1 MVIKIRRVRLEDLTA
16 NTPEPVHDSQ
26 LLSRPGGPAPVF
38 PVAIG
43 IVTFLLE
50 VPGPCGPGRCYAAP
64 PGLVK
69 WVNRESF
76 TKPTLWY
83 GSPARA
89 DWIWMLKMFNFAAS
103 TFSLQA
109 RRADTSPAGG
119 DSHRWG
125 GNLLFFF
132 LLFPPSAWFWC
143 VRDRDDGVKSMF
155 DELRFGG
162 VTSPYL
168 LCDRL
173 THPTSLYRGPSRRQ

>member
-1 MVIKIRRVRLEDLTA
+1 MLSSAAIGSGAFA
-16 NTPEPVHDSQ
+16 NGAMDSGCIPMNRGFSLKPQ
-26 LLSRPGGPAPVF
+26 GPGGP
-38 PVAIG
+38 
-43 IVTFLLE
+43 
-50 VPGPCGPGRCYAAP
+50 GRSNIAP
-64 PGLVK
+64 PGLVM

-89 DWIWMLKMFNFAAS
+89 EWLWMLNLFKFAAS

>member
-1 MVIKIRRVRLEDLTA
+1 
-16 NTPEPVHDSQ
+16 
-26 LLSRPGGPAPVF
+26 
-38 PVAIG
+38 
-43 IVTFLLE
+43 
-50 VPGPCGPGRCYAAP
+50 
-64 PGLVK
+64 
-69 WVNRESF
+69 
-76 TKPTLWY
+76 
-83 GSPARA
+83 
-89 DWIWMLKMFNFAAS
+89 MLKLFKFAAS

-132 LLFPPSAWFWC
+132 LLFPPSDWFWC

-173 THPTSLYRGPSRRQ
+173 THPTRLYRGPSRRQ